1 MEGKTQQEAAAIAGM
16 SERSA
21 RKWEAGPLPSGTKK
35 PRTWRT
41 RSDPFVDVWEGDL
54 VPLLQRDE
62 KGVLQAP
69 TLMEVLQERYPERF
83 VDAQVRTLQRRLR
96 DWRAIHGPEKE
107 VFFEQVHP
115 PGHEAAFDFT
125 NCTELGV
132 TVGGEVLEHLLF
144 ELVLSFSSWTWVD
157 LAFGETFE
165 ALLAGLQGALWALDG
180 VPEIVRSD
188 NLSAATHELRNAR
201 GRALTKRF
209 RAVLDHY
216 ALRSTRIQPGE
227 SHENGVAEQRHFRT
241 KHAVAEALVIRG
253 SREFES
259 VEAYLTFVRAVVD
272 HHRPNRRAALQI
284 QAAHPVSGTNPA
296 VNRRWPC
303 RRSAGPGGG
312 ARA

>member
-1 MEGKTQQEAAAIAGM
+1 
-16 SERSA
+16 
-21 RKWEAGPLPSGTKK
+21 
-35 PRTWRT
+35 
-41 RSDPFVDVWEGDL
+41 
-54 VPLLQRDE
+54 
-62 KGVLQAP
+62 
-69 TLMEVLQERYPERF
+69 MEVLQERYPERF

-216 ALRSTRIQPGE
+216 
-227 SHENGVAEQRHFRT
+227 
-241 KHAVAEALVIRG
+241 
-253 SREFES
+253 
-259 VEAYLTFVRAVVD
+259 
-272 HHRPNRRAALQI
+272 
-284 QAAHPVSGTNPA
+284 
-296 VNRRWPC
+296 
-303 RRSAGPGGG
+303 
-312 ARA
+312 